1 MIQKLFFWLT
11 FCVLWL
17 SFSHFASAQSPDD
30 VLWSILT
37 DTSSTGS
44 PWWYAANDKEKI
56 KFISFSWGILVLEA
70 PVAQKDAKIL
80 PNYYITWWPISYQEI
95 TTTNS
100 AQDLQKIQDSDTYKS
115 TNGKSVYE
123 VKNWVLLLSLPT
135 LAWSKDL
142 YVTIIPLDDSGTQW
156 EIIEDYKI
164 DLTTQKA
171 GSQVLAD
178 NFSNPNSNQAISSIS
193 CIWASTENRVTLT
206 WNVNTALNAT
216 NVEIYHRGDSN
227 QWPME
232 LKWTVAIN
240 SKTFTVSTPHR
251 NEQLFRFRAVN
262 SNGALVWSEIQ
273 YQCSSDAGSSVTGTT
288 TTTTTDTPAIPV
300 VPWTWPKETFALILL
315 FSWIAYILFKKFK
328 KA

>member
-1 MIQKLFFWLT
+1 M
-11 FCVLWL
+11 LWL
-17 SFSHFASAQSPDD
+17 SCSHFVSAQSPDD
-30 VLWSILT
+30 VLGSILT
-37 DTSSTGS
+37 DTSSS
-44 PWWYAANDKEKI
+44 SAPWWYVANDKEKI
-56 KFISFSWGILVLEA
+56 KFISFSWGVLTLEV
-70 PVAQKDAKIL
+70 PLAQKDAKTL
-80 PNYYITWWPISYQEI
+80 SNYYITWWPISYQEI

-100 AQDLQKIQDSDTYKS
+100 SQDLQKIQDSDTYKS

-123 VKNWVLLLSLPT
+123 VKNGVLVLALPT
-135 LAWSKDL
+135 LAGSKDL
-142 YVTIIPLDDSGTQW
+142 YVTIAPLDDSGNQW
-156 EIIEDYKI
+156 GIIEDYKI
-164 DLTTQKA
+164 DLTTQTA

-178 NFSNPNSNQAISSIS
+178 NFSNTNSNQAISSIS

-227 QWPME
+227 QWSMD

-251 NEQLFRFRAVN
+251 NEQLFRFRPVN
-262 SNGALVWSEIQ
+262 SNGALVWSEVQ
-273 YQCSSDAGSSVTGTT
+273 YQCSSDAGSQSTNDTS

-300 VPWTWPKETFALILL
+300 VPTTWPKETFALILL
-315 FSWIAYILFKKFK
+315 CSWLAYILFKKFK